1 MRYVYISLQISV
13 AADFITEFGI
23 TSILFKTHIRA
34 MSVGAVVGTGED
46 TRKASFADTVSQ
58 FRFQGVVGTISRME
72 AGVESVLL
80 HLAGNDIHHATHGV

>member
-58 FRFQGVVGTISRME
+58 FRFQGVVGTYPVWSWC
-72 AGVESVLL
+72 
-80 HLAGNDIHHATHGV
+80 